1 MGEVPSVRMVLPMD
15 MKNLASLSNE
25 FMHVPS
31 KSGCVPESG
40 GRTSHV
46 LTQGSQHSIGTRT
59 ESDDVGCAKDETD
72 DETDT

>member
-1 MGEVPSVRMVLPMD
+1 MGEVPSVPACM
-15 MKNLASLSNE
+15 S
-25 FMHVPS
+25 S
-31 KSGCVPESG
+31 KSGCIPKSG

-72 DETDT
+72 DETNT